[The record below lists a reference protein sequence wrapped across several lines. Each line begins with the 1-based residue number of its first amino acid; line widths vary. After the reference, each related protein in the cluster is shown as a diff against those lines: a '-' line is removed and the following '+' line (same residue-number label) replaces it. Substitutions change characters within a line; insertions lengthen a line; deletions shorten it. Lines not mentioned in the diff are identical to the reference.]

1 MMKALVLGDFMT
13 VIPFFLSTEQYADT
27 ILLTVNEGPDSK
39 GLL

>member
-1 MMKALVLGDFMT
+1 MKALVLGDFVT
-13 VIPFFLSTEQYADT
+13 AIPFFLSTERYANT